1 MVMSNGVIRLLDG
14 ERGYGFV
21 SSDSGK
27 DIFFHFSQLQGVKF
41 QTLKKGQSVSYR
53 VGLGDKGFIAKDIKL
68 CKPSA

>member
-1 MVMSNGVIRLLDG
+1 MTNGIITLVDG

-21 SSDSGK
+21 SNHSGK
-27 DIFFHFSQLQGVKF
+27 DIFFHYSELHGVKF

-68 CKPSA
+68 VKPDE